1 MDTILVTGARQGL
14 GLEFTRQYAAAGWRV
29 LATCLEP
36 ESATE
41 LKEVAAGE
49 DGRVSVHELDVD
61 NHDQVDALSKELT
74 GEAIDLLLNNAGR
87 AGNVEDNFGTLDFED
102 WQKVIRTNLFGPA
115 KMAESFIDHVA
126 RSEKKLIVTVASG
139 LASLELNAE
148 GREVLEYDNY
158 EGSGLGPGG
167 LLYYRTSKVALN
179 MLNRNLADFVRG
191 RGITVLG
198 VAPGHVRTEMG
209 GWDAPALPEDS
220 VRAMRD
226 VIANAGIEGAGKV
239 ILYDGREY
247 PW

>member
-1 MDTILVTGARQGL
+1 MTTILITGARQGL
-14 GLEFTRQYAAAGWRV
+14 GLEFTRQYAADGWRV
-29 LATCLEP
+29 LATCLDP
-36 ESATE
+36 DSAAE
-41 LKEVAAGE
+41 LQEVARAAE
-49 DGRVSVHELDVD
+49 GRVEIHELDVD
-61 NHDQVDALSKELT
+61 DHGQVDALSKELA

-87 AGNVEDNFGTLDFED
+87 AGNWEDTFGSLDFED
-102 WQKVIRTNLFGPA
+102 WQKVIRTNLFGSA
-115 KMAESFIDHVA
+115 KVTEAFVEHVA

-148 GREVLEYDNY
+148 GRDVLEYDNY

-167 LLYYRTSKVALN
+167 LLYYRTSKAALN
-179 MLNRNLADFVRG
+179 MMNRNLAVFVRG

-209 GWDAPALPEDS
+209 GWDAPGLPEDS
-220 VRAMRD
+220 VRAMRE
-226 VIANAGIEGAGKV
+226 VIAKSGIEDSGKV